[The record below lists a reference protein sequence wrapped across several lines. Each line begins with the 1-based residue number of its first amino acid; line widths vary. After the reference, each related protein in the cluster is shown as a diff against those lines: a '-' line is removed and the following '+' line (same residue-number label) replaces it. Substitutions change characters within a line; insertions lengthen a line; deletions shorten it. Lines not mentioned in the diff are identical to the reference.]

1 MFVCLFV
8 CFLAQ
13 IVWHART
20 FCEDA
25 AQKINKQELHRKL
38 TLYAMDKFN
47 FWHHCLLW
55 EGSIG
60 GYPILQYRKKNW
72 QIPYRK
78 VWILSK
84 ILRKTSLTINTFSI
98 AITLN
103 EYCKRDTV
111 YVYHRSE
118 SVSFYECY
126 KYPVRLKQTNKK
138 MRGKE
143 GGKLTTTATETN
155 ISLNN
160 SW

>member
-1 MFVCLFV
+1 MFVFFFCTNCV
-8 CFLAQ
+8 TRAHFLWGRSAKEKQ
-13 IVWHART
+13 TKTAPEITLHAM
-20 FCEDA
+20 
-25 AQKINKQELHRKL
+25 N
-38 TLYAMDKFN
+38 KFN

-60 GYPILQYRKKNW
+60 GYPIPQHRKKNW
-72 QIPYRK
+72 QIPCQK
-78 VWILSK
+78 VWILRK
-84 ILRKTSLTINTFSI
+84 ILRKTSLTINTFSL

-103 EYCKRDTV
+103 EYCKCDTA
-111 YVYHRSE
+111 YVNHRSE

-126 KYPVRLKQTNKK
+126 KSPVRLKQTNKK

-143 GGKLTTTATETN
+143 GGKLTTTATEAN

>member
-1 MFVCLFV
+1 MFF
-8 CFLAQ
+8 FFFFFFAQ

-25 AQKINKQELHRKL
+25 AQRINKQKLHRKL
-38 TLYAMDKFN
+38 PLHAMNKFN
-47 FWHHCLLW
+47 LWHHCLLW

-60 GYPILQYRKKNW
+60 GYPIPQYRKKNW
-72 QIPYRK
+72 QIPCRK
-78 VWILSK
+78 VWILRK
-84 ILRKTSLTINTFSI
+84 ILRKTSLTINTFSL

-103 EYCKRDTV
+103 EYCKCDTA
-111 YVYHRSE
+111 YVNHRSE
-118 SVSFYECY
+118 SVSFYECH
-126 KYPVRLKQTNKK
+126 KSPVRLKQTNKK

-143 GGKLTTTATETN
+143 GGKLTTTATEAN